1 MQTLRGA
8 LICIINVIQICKHHK
23 VGKTCF
29 FFAYSHD
36 SSINVEKIN
45 AEQGKLYSGF
55 FSMRSLKGR
64 QQQRI
69 QVLPVRFIWLL
80 HHHPFP
86 LAPFF
91 TPWCTLDRASSSSSS
106 SSCLI
111 PSILSFSRPSYLC
124 SCKAATKLINN
135 ANECEW
141 RIVLNMLSTHLS
153 ISSILKWLLTAWQQ
167 YVIIIIPNTSTTHFL
182 LFNQHKRL
190 QM

>member
-1 MQTLRGA
+1 MLSKFANTTKLE
-8 LICIINVIQICKHHK
+8 KH
-23 VGKTCF
+23 V
-29 FFAYSHD
+29 FFAHSHD

-55 FSMRSLKGR
+55 FSMCSLKGR

-91 TPWCTLDRASSSSSS
+91 APRCTLVRASSSSSY
-106 SSCLI
+106 LI
-111 PSILSFSRPSYLC
+111 PSILSFSCPSYLC
-124 SCKAATKLINN
+124 SCKATTKLINN
-135 ANECEW
+135 ANEREW
-141 RIVLNMLSTHLS
+141 WIVLNMLTTHLT